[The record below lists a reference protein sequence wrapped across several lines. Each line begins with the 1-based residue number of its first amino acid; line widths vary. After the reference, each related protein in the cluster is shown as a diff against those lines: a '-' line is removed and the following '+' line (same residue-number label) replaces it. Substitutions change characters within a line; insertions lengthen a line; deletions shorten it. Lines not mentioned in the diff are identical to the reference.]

1 MPTKKMEVR
10 IVNDYESL
18 QNWATDYMD
27 YVPRQSSIEAKIHN
41 DKGYHSKL
49 TSGRLG
55 IYWQYLIQHARSRSK
70 VQHIRDNLKVLD
82 YQEAKNKKNAQ
93 ILSFTSDKDVT
104 FKLNKP
110 NKGQQ
115 DISSMTFELESSN
128 ISNRSLLIK
137 EFEETRHLVKK
148 CSSKIH
154 RTNVEI
160 QSLLTEC
167 EELKSRLQE
176 HEDNTNQN
184 FQKLNFLQSLKMKTK
199 DSIDDISQYSRYLE
213 QTLIQRFNLCKPRN
227 VETIEANAAADS
239 KNLLLVELRRCKNII
254 DQVTKSNSDQNTCY
268 VNAHVLGDVKSSLNG
283 VLLPKNSK
291 QQSMDYHTI
300 IIQINESI
308 LHNIRSIIRNLDAK
322 IKAKD
327 NEPDVNMNDD
337 LQYILNS
344 WREKHVNFSSQAK
357 VLDSEVKELQNTNQ
371 RQAKLV
377 KSAIEDVLNS
387 EPSSFLSNTELK
399 AALHRYFF
407 LSEKYARTKSAVQE
421 LQGNLI
427 KMKCTFKDTNLK
439 LLVNLCS
446 TNTTQ
451 IERKRTQIK
460 RLFQRNSNLDTRFN
474 WLESKLIGIL
484 KGDIK
489 HNIME
494 ILYQTPSNHYRGH
507 HLSAS
512 QDIVHR
518 ILNLFVSYPK
528 HLELSLN
535 TNNNV
540 CGRDATW
547 FLNSIRNLHLNEE
560 CYSNSLMVIENF
572 SQCKSLMNSVNK
584 FLKEAELM
592 EQNFSSYEEGS
603 ADQST
608 EKKVKDSKEHGQLIK
623 KIDDIIEQVHYAIK
637 HTGMRM

>member
-1 MPTKKMEVR
+1 MPTKKTEVR
-10 IVNDYESL
+10 IANDYESL
-18 QNWATDYMD
+18 QNWATDCMD
-27 YVPRQSSIEAKIHN
+27 YVPRESSIEAKIHN
-41 DKGYHSKL
+41 DKGFHSKL

-104 FKLNKP
+104 FKFNKP

-115 DISSMTFELESSN
+115 DISSMTFELESST

-137 EFEETRHLVKK
+137 DFEETRHLVKK

-160 QSLLTEC
+160 QSLLVEC

-176 HEDNTNQN
+176 HEDHTNQN
-184 FQKLNFLQSLKMKTK
+184 FEKLNFLQSLKKKTK

-213 QTLIQRFNLCKPRN
+213 QTLIQRFILCKPRK
-227 VETIEANAAADS
+227 VEIIEANAADS
-239 KNLLLVELRRCKNII
+239 KNPLLVELRRCKNII
-254 DQVTKSNSDQNTCY
+254 DQVTRSNSDQNTCY
-268 VNAHVLGDVKSSLNG
+268 VSAQVLGEVKSSLNG
-283 VLLPKNSK
+283 ILLPKSSK
-291 QQSMDYHTI
+291 QQPIDYHTI
-300 IIQINESI
+300 SIQMNESI
-308 LHNIRSIIRNLDAK
+308 LHNIRSIIRNLEAK

-327 NEPDVNMNDD
+327 NEPDVNMNND
-337 LQYILNS
+337 LQYVLDS

-371 RQAKLV
+371 RQVKLV

-387 EPSSFLSNTELK
+387 GASSSLSNTELK
-399 AALHRYFF
+399 TALHRYFF
-407 LSEKYARTKSAVQE
+407 LSEKYARTTSAVKE
-421 LQGNLI
+421 LQGNLM
-427 KMKCTFKDTNLK
+427 KMKSTFKDTNLK

-451 IERKRTQIK
+451 IESKRTQIK
-460 RLFQRNSNLDTRFN
+460 RLLQRNSNLGARFN
-474 WLESKLIGIL
+474 WLESKVISIL
-484 KGDIK
+484 QGDIK

-494 ILYQTPSNHYRGH
+494 ILYQTPTNHYRGH

-535 TNNNV
+535 INNNV

-560 CYSNSLMVIENF
+560 CNSNSLMVIENF

-584 FLKEAELM
+584 FLKEAKLM
-592 EQNFSSYEEGS
+592 EQNFSSFEEGS

-608 EKKVKDSKEHGQLIK
+608 EKRVKDSKEQGQLIK

-637 HTGMRM
+637 HTGTRM

>member
-10 IVNDYESL
+10 IANDYESL
-18 QNWATDYMD
+18 QNWATDCMD
-27 YVPRQSSIEAKIHN
+27 YVPRESSIEAKIHN
-41 DKGYHSKL
+41 DKGFHSKL

-104 FKLNKP
+104 FKFNKP

-115 DISSMTFELESSN
+115 DISSMTFELESST

-137 EFEETRHLVKK
+137 DFEETRHLVKK

-160 QSLLTEC
+160 QSLLVEC

-176 HEDNTNQN
+176 HEDHTNQN
-184 FQKLNFLQSLKMKTK
+184 FEKLNFLQSLKKKTK

-213 QTLIQRFNLCKPRN
+213 QTLIQRFILCKPRK
-227 VETIEANAAADS
+227 VEIIEANAADS
-239 KNLLLVELRRCKNII
+239 KNPLLVELRRCKNII
-254 DQVTKSNSDQNTCY
+254 DQVTRSNSDQNTCY
-268 VNAHVLGDVKSSLNG
+268 VSAQVLGEVKSSLNG
-283 VLLPKNSK
+283 ILLPKSSK
-291 QQSMDYHTI
+291 QQPIDYHTI
-300 IIQINESI
+300 SIQMNESI
-308 LHNIRSIIRNLDAK
+308 LQNIRSIVRNLEAK

-327 NEPDVNMNDD
+327 NEPDVNMNND
-337 LQYILNS
+337 LQYVLDS

-371 RQAKLV
+371 RQVKLV

-387 EPSSFLSNTELK
+387 GASSSLSNTELK
-399 AALHRYFF
+399 TALHRYFF
-407 LSEKYARTKSAVQE
+407 LSEKYARTTSAVKE

-427 KMKCTFKDTNLK
+427 KMKSTSKDTNLK

-451 IERKRTQIK
+451 IESKRTQIK
-460 RLFQRNSNLDTRFN
+460 RLLQRNSNLGARFN
-474 WLESKLIGIL
+474 WLESKIISIL

-494 ILYQTPSNHYRGH
+494 ILYQTPNNHYRGH

-535 TNNNV
+535 INNNV

-560 CYSNSLMVIENF
+560 CNSNSLMVIENF

-584 FLKEAELM
+584 FLKEAKLM
-592 EQNFSSYEEGS
+592 EQNFSSFEEGS

-608 EKKVKDSKEHGQLIK
+608 EKRVKDSKEHGQLIK

-637 HTGMRM
+637 HTGTRM

>member
-10 IVNDYESL
+10 IANDYESL
-18 QNWATDYMD
+18 QNWATDCMD
-27 YVPRQSSIEAKIHN
+27 YVPRESSIEAKIHN
-41 DKGYHSKL
+41 DKGFHSKL

-104 FKLNKP
+104 FKFNKP

-115 DISSMTFELESSN
+115 DISSMTFELESST

-137 EFEETRHLVKK
+137 DFEETRHLVKK

-160 QSLLTEC
+160 QSLLVEC

-176 HEDNTNQN
+176 HEDHTNQN
-184 FQKLNFLQSLKMKTK
+184 FEKLNFLQSLKKKTK

-213 QTLIQRFNLCKPRN
+213 QTLIQRFILCKPRK
-227 VETIEANAAADS
+227 VEIIEANAADS
-239 KNLLLVELRRCKNII
+239 KNPLLVELRRCKNII
-254 DQVTKSNSDQNTCY
+254 DQVTRSNSDQNTCY
-268 VNAHVLGDVKSSLNG
+268 VSAQVLGEVKSSLNG
-283 VLLPKNSK
+283 ILLPKSSK
-291 QQSMDYHTI
+291 QQPIDYHTI
-300 IIQINESI
+300 SIQMNESI
-308 LHNIRSIIRNLDAK
+308 LQNIRSIVRNLEAK

-327 NEPDVNMNDD
+327 NEPDVNMNND
-337 LQYILNS
+337 LQYVLDS

-371 RQAKLV
+371 RQVKLV

-387 EPSSFLSNTELK
+387 GASSSLSNTELK
-399 AALHRYFF
+399 TALHRYFF
-407 LSEKYARTKSAVQE
+407 LSEKYARTTSAVKE

-427 KMKCTFKDTNLK
+427 KMKSTSKDTNLK
-439 LLVNLCS
+439 LLVNLCT

-451 IERKRTQIK
+451 IESKRTQIK
-460 RLFQRNSNLDTRFN
+460 RLLQRNSNLGARFN
-474 WLESKLIGIL
+474 WLESKIISIL

-494 ILYQTPSNHYRGH
+494 ILYQTPNNHYRGH

-535 TNNNV
+535 INNNV

-560 CYSNSLMVIENF
+560 CNSNSLMVIENF

-584 FLKEAELM
+584 FLKEAKLM
-592 EQNFSSYEEGS
+592 EQNFSSFEEGS

-608 EKKVKDSKEHGQLIK
+608 EKRVKDSKEHGQLIK

-637 HTGMRM
+637 HTGTRM

>member
-10 IVNDYESL
+10 IANDYESL
-18 QNWATDYMD
+18 QNWATDCMD
-27 YVPRQSSIEAKIHN
+27 YVPRESSIEAKIHN
-41 DKGYHSKL
+41 DKGFHSKL

-104 FKLNKP
+104 FKFNKP

-115 DISSMTFELESSN
+115 DISSMTFELESST

-137 EFEETRHLVKK
+137 DFEETRHLVKK

-160 QSLLTEC
+160 QSLLVEC

-176 HEDNTNQN
+176 HEDHTNQN
-184 FQKLNFLQSLKMKTK
+184 FEKLNFLQSLKKKTK

-213 QTLIQRFNLCKPRN
+213 QTLIQRFILCKPRK
-227 VETIEANAAADS
+227 VEIIEANAADS
-239 KNLLLVELRRCKNII
+239 KNPLLVELRRCKNII
-254 DQVTKSNSDQNTCY
+254 DQVTRSNSDQNTCY
-268 VNAHVLGDVKSSLNG
+268 VSAQVLGEVKSSLNG
-283 VLLPKNSK
+283 ILLPKSSK
-291 QQSMDYHTI
+291 QQPIDYHTI
-300 IIQINESI
+300 SIQMNESI
-308 LHNIRSIIRNLDAK
+308 LHNIRSIIRNLEAK

-327 NEPDVNMNDD
+327 NEPDVNMNND
-337 LQYILNS
+337 LQYVLDS

-371 RQAKLV
+371 RQVKLV

-387 EPSSFLSNTELK
+387 GASSSLSNTELK
-399 AALHRYFF
+399 TALHRYFF
-407 LSEKYARTKSAVQE
+407 LSENYARTTSAVKE

-427 KMKCTFKDTNLK
+427 KMKSTSKDTNLK

-451 IERKRTQIK
+451 IESKRTQIK
-460 RLFQRNSNLDTRFN
+460 RLLQRNSNLGARFN
-474 WLESKLIGIL
+474 WLESKIISIL

-494 ILYQTPSNHYRGH
+494 ILYQTPTNHYRGH

-535 TNNNV
+535 INNNV

-560 CYSNSLMVIENF
+560 CNSNSLMVIENF

-584 FLKEAELM
+584 FLKEAKLM
-592 EQNFSSYEEGS
+592 EQNFSSFEEGS

-608 EKKVKDSKEHGQLIK
+608 EKRVKDSKEHGQLIK

-637 HTGMRM
+637 HTGTRM

>member
-18 QNWATDYMD
+18 QTWATDCMD
-27 YVPRQSSIEAKIHN
+27 YVPIESSIEVKIHN
-41 DKGYHSKL
+41 DKGFHSKL

-55 IYWQYLIQHARSRSK
+55 IYWQYLIQHARSRSQ

-104 FKLNKP
+104 FKFDKP
-110 NKGQQ
+110 KKGQQ
-115 DISSMTFELESSN
+115 DISSMTFELESSS

-154 RTNVEI
+154 RTNMEI
-160 QSLLTEC
+160 QSLLIEC

-176 HEDNTNQN
+176 HEDHTNQN
-184 FQKLNFLQSLKMKTK
+184 FEKLNFLQSLKKKTK
-199 DSIDDISQYSRYLE
+199 DSIDNISHYSGYLE
-213 QTLIQRFNLCKPRN
+213 QTLIQRFNLCKPQN
-227 VETIEANAAADS
+227 VEVIEANSAHS
-239 KNLLLVELRRCKNII
+239 KNLLLVELRRCKSII

-268 VNAHVLGDVKSSLNG
+268 VSAQVLGEVKSSLNG
-283 VLLPKNSK
+283 ILLPKSNK
-291 QQSMDYHTI
+291 QQSIDYHTI
-300 IIQINESI
+300 SIQMNESI
-308 LHNIRSIIRNLDAK
+308 LHNIRSIIRNLEAK

-327 NEPDVNMNDD
+327 IEPDVNINDE
-337 LQYILNS
+337 LQYVLNS

-357 VLDSEVKELQNTNQ
+357 VLDSEVRELENANQ
-371 RQAKLV
+371 RQVKLV

-387 EPSSFLSNTELK
+387 GTSSSHSNTELK
-399 AALHRYFF
+399 TALHRYFF
-407 LSEKYARTKSAVQE
+407 LSEKYERTKSAVKQ

-427 KMKCTFKDTNLK
+427 KMKSTFKDTNLK

-446 TNTTQ
+446 TNTSQ
-451 IERKRTQIK
+451 IESKRTQIK
-460 RLFQRNSNLDTRFN
+460 RLLQRNSNLDTRFN
-474 WLESKLIGIL
+474 WLESKVIGIL

-489 HNIME
+489 QNIME
-494 ILYQTPSNHYRGH
+494 ILYQTPTNQYRGH

-518 ILNLFVSYPK
+518 ILSLFVSYPK
-528 HLELSLN
+528 HLELSLKI
-535 TNNNV
+535 NNNV
-540 CGRDATW
+540 CGRDVTW

-584 FLKEAELM
+584 FLKEAKLM
-592 EQNFSSYEEGS
+592 EQNFSSFEEGS

-608 EKKVKDSKEHGQLIK
+608 EKRVKDSKEHGQLIK
-623 KIDDIIEQVHYAIK
+623 KIDNIIEQVHYAIK